1 MATALLTAAF
11 PTSGRSLLLSATR
24 ATVSRNTC
32 LPLAAKAPRSTLN
45 RTVTSRITL
54 PQEPFPAAASRRYY
68 SNEVANHAKAI
79 HSRSRAGNIVKQARS
94 TTLRAGK
101 QAANAG
107 GSPPGAAT
115 PGVESGTMNW
125 NSYFLLRRTRRNYER
140 VFMVP
145 CFLICLV
152 GAGYYFAQKDFDP
165 TPIFGVDQVVLY
177 MGGTAMDKEFHK
189 HIVRNRAH
197 YSKNSARD
205 PIPDYYGEKIKSV
218 GEYRQ
223 WLRKQREY
231 RRKSTFYV

>member
-1 MATALLTAAF
+1 
-11 PTSGRSLLLSATR
+11 
-24 ATVSRNTC
+24 
-32 LPLAAKAPRSTLN
+32 
-45 RTVTSRITL
+45 
-54 PQEPFPAAASRRYY
+54 
-68 SNEVANHAKAI
+68 
-79 HSRSRAGNIVKQARS
+79 
-94 TTLRAGK
+94 
-101 QAANAG
+101 
-107 GSPPGAAT
+107 
-115 PGVESGTMNW
+115 
-125 NSYFLLRRTRRNYER
+125 
-140 VFMVP
+140 MVP

-177 MGGTAMDKEFHK
+177 MGGTAVAGMVGLAIGPVFGNMVFRASHSRTRPLMDMMDKEFHK